1 MKFRLYCTSCTLS
14 GNVTRTT
21 TFKKI
26 TQPSYFV
33 ILIMLLEN
41 HVVNNISPS
50 RAQALVSR
58 RMINKYANRDSD
70 LKEVSVLRETDRIF
84 QS

>member
-1 MKFRLYCTSCTLS
+1 
-14 GNVTRTT
+14 
-21 TFKKI
+21 
-26 TQPSYFV
+26 
-33 ILIMLLEN
+33 MLLEN